1 MPKYLVL
8 PIFALIIAFISSGK
22 NYKNY
27 SVNIPFLLRA
37 IYLVI
42 AITILHNGYHKN
54 LAEYTG
60 FFTARG
66 VATTVL
72 LFIGCSC
79 FLGVIEDLI
88 IAGKNTKAIKKIQ
101 RKQAMK
107 KINESR
113 VYTVL
118 NADDLVIGSQ
128 VILGDTL
135 SELKTAIN
143 ASQESAVQILTAIH
157 NESTSRRF
165 VGNRDA
171 SGYSLAYLIESSSL
185 PEYTEIHGRIIN
197 VVKNIWA
204 ENIFM
209 LTMSVCFILLALA
222 LKG

>member
-1 MPKYLVL
+1 MNKKRIMVEEENSTTEDFFIKVL
-8 PIFALIIAFISSGK
+8 KKS
-22 NYKNY
+22 
-27 SVNIPFLLRA
+27 
-37 IYLVI
+37 
-42 AITILHNGYHKN
+42 
-54 LAEYTG
+54 
-60 FFTARG
+60 
-66 VATTVL
+66 L
-72 LFIGCSC
+72 LFIFPVVFILIVGIQSC
-79 FLGVIEDLI
+79 TIIRPNQRGIKVFLGRAEQNI
-88 IAGKNTKAIKKIQ
+88 
-101 RKQAMK
+101 
-107 KINESR
+107 ESR
-113 VYTVL
+113 IYTVL
-118 NADDLVIGSQ
+118 NADDLCIGSQ
-128 VILGDTL
+128 VILEDTL

-209 LTMSVCFILLALA
+209 LSMSVCFILFALA